1 VVERKSMLV
10 GDGDLTTFGVD
21 SEDDEDE
28 AGQEEGE
35 TNNTSNGLRFEE
47 EDVFEEMVF
56 SPDEEGKENVGG
68 MSLSMQRM
76 QSVKDNISMC

>member
-1 VVERKSMLV
+1 VVERTSMLV

-35 TNNTSNGLRFEE
+35 TNNKSNGVRFEE
-47 EDVFEEMVF
+47 DDVFEEMVF

>member
-1 VVERKSMLV
+1 MLV